1 MKGIILAGGSG
12 SRLYPLTKNL
22 VKGLLPVYDK
32 PMIYYPLTTLIENGV
47 DDILIITSIENVP
60 KFKSVLNGGGRF
72 GVKIRYKIQ
81 NHPNGIAEAFIL
93 AKDFIKKGDK
103 TCLIL
108 GDNILSNSTTFKRV
122 FNKFD
127 KGCTIFGYE
136 VSDPERYGVVEF
148 NSKNQ
153 AISIEEKPQAPKSN
167 FAIPG
172 VYLVDD
178 QVVEIAKNVKPSA
191 RGELEITDVIQ
202 AYLDRGQLNT
212 YKLNRGCVWLD
223 AGTSSSLHEASAYVH
238 AIETRQGV
246 KIGCPEEAGLNRGY
260 ITKDKLSNYLAK
272 IPSCEYKD
280 YLQKITK

>member
-60 KFKSVLNGGGRF
+60 KFKGVLNGGGRF

-153 AISIEEKPQAPKSN
+153 A
-167 FAIPG
+167 
-172 VYLVDD
+172 
-178 QVVEIAKNVKPSA
+178 
-191 RGELEITDVIQ
+191 DVIQ

-238 AIETRQGV
+238 AIETRQGI

-260 ITKDKLSNYLAK
+260 ITKNKLSNYIAK

>member
-12 SRLYPLTKNL
+12 SRLYPLTKNI

-47 DDILIITSIENVP
+47 NDILIITSEENIP
-60 KFKSVLNGGGRF
+60 KFKEILNNGGRF
-72 GVKIRYKIQ
+72 GVKIRYKLQ
-81 NHPNGIAEAFIL
+81 KEPNGIAEAFIL
-93 AKDFIKKGDK
+93 AKDFINKGDK
-103 TCLIL
+103 VCLIL

-122 FNKFD
+122 FKNFN
-127 KGCTIFGYE
+127 KGCTVFGYE

-148 NSKNQ
+148 NNKNQ
-153 AISIEEKPQAPKSN
+153 AISIEEKPHKPKSN

-260 ITKDKLSNYLAK
+260 LTKDELSNYLVK
-272 IPSCEYKD
+272 LPNCEYKD
-280 YLQKITK
+280 YLLKIIN

>member
-12 SRLYPLTKNL
+12 SRLYPLTKTI

-47 DDILIITSIENVP
+47 DDILIITSIENVL
-60 KFKSVLNGGGRF
+60 KFKAVLNNGGRF
-72 GVKIRYKIQ
+72 GVKIRYKVQ
-81 NHPNGIAEAFIL
+81 QEPNGIAEAFIL

-103 TCLIL
+103 TCLVL
-108 GDNILSNSTTFKRV
+108 GDNILSNNTTFRRV
-122 FNKFD
+122 FKNFNE
-127 KGCTIFGYE
+127 GCTIFGYE
-136 VSDPERYGVVEF
+136 VSNPKSYGVVEF
-148 NSKNQ
+148 NNKNQ
-153 AISIEEKPQAPKSN
+153 AISIEEKPKEPKSN

-178 QVVEIAKNVKPSA
+178 QVIEIAKNVKPSS
-191 RGELEITDVIQ
+191 RGELEVTDVIQ

-212 YKLNRGCVWLD
+212 YKINRGCVWLD

-246 KIGCPEEAGLNRGY
+246 KIGCPEEAGLNRGF
-260 ITKDKLSNYLAK
+260 ITKDKLSNYLTK
-272 IPSCEYKD
+272 MPNCEYKD
-280 YLQKITK
+280 YLQKIIS

>member
-12 SRLYPLTKNL
+12 SRLYPLTKTI

-47 DDILIITSIENVP
+47 DDILIITSIENVL
-60 KFKSVLNGGGRF
+60 KFKAVLNNGGRF
-72 GVKIRYKIQ
+72 GVKIRYKVQ
-81 NHPNGIAEAFIL
+81 QEPNGIAEAFIL

-103 TCLIL
+103 TCLVL
-108 GDNILSNSTTFKRV
+108 GDNILSNNTTFRRV
-122 FNKFD
+122 FKNFNE
-127 KGCTIFGYE
+127 GCTIFGYE
-136 VSDPERYGVVEF
+136 VSNPKSYGVVEF
-148 NSKNQ
+148 NNKNQ
-153 AISIEEKPQAPKSN
+153 AISIEEKPKEPKSN

-178 QVVEIAKNVKPSA
+178 QVIEIAKNVKPSS
-191 RGELEITDVIQ
+191 RGELEVTDVIQ

-212 YKLNRGCVWLD
+212 YKINRGCVWLD

-246 KIGCPEEAGLNRGY
+246 KIGCPEEAGLNRGF
-260 ITKDKLSNYLAK
+260 ITKDKLSNYLTRM
-272 IPSCEYKD
+272 PNCEYKD
-280 YLQKITK
+280 YLQKIIS